1 MSCFTWSAC
10 GIRCISSFEQTFD
23 FRRCYNMYEKEKDL
37 TLLRRFALKIRLVPT
52 MSSPILM
59 TNEFFTSFMGA
70 YLFPS
75 TSMCYGANRA
85 LLDQYTHFIVFI
97 YFCY

>member
-1 MSCFTWSAC
+1 
-10 GIRCISSFEQTFD
+10 
-23 FRRCYNMYEKEKDL
+23 MYEKEKDL
-37 TLLRRFALKIRLVPT
+37 TLLRRFARKIRLVPT

-75 TSMCYGANRA
+75 TSSAPIH
-85 LLDQYTHFIVFI
+85 DQGLGTKGEGLGTWGRSPGVQKVTEG
-97 YFCY
+97 